1 MEARDIL
8 FMALLLFVVGIT
20 VFISFFLNKTF
31 TTELRTV
38 EAINNTPEAMTA
50 LDNTDKVL
58 NHSDYIYFAVFVGF
72 VLFIIISGWFIGGHP
87 IFTIF
92 YLIFIVASVIV
103 GAVLSNTWETVVSD
117 PAFGTT
123 LTSFPIT
130 NHIMTNL
137 PMYLAVMGFL
147 AVIIVFAKPVTQAG
161 AQE

>member
-38 EAINNTPEAMTA
+38 TEINTTPEAMTA
-50 LDNTDKVL
+50 LDATDRVL
-58 NHSDYIYFAVFVGF
+58 NYSDYMYFAVFVGF

-92 YLIFIVASVIV
+92 YLIFIVASVII
-103 GAVLSNTWETVVSD
+103 GAVLSNTWETVTSE

-123 LTSFPIT
+123 LNSFPLT

-137 PMYLAVMGFL
+137 PLYLAIMGFL
-147 AVIIVFAKPVTQAG
+147 AVVIVFAKPVAQAG
-161 AQE
+161 GQE